1 MYLNDGINSDSG
13 LNTILPDEKYFEG
26 KTLDRETLYEIIA
39 ESRVIK
45 NDEEIVAL
53 RWASQITAE
62 AHCCVFKNARENMR
76 ESQIDSHFSFYGQ
89 QNYLTGKVAP
99 YMPICGCGH
108 TAATLHYNVNN
119 QYLKNGQTMLT
130 DQGHSFHHYISDVTT
145 VFPVNGKFT

>member
-1 MYLNDGINSDSG
+1 MYLNDGVNSDSE
-13 LNTILPDEKYFEG
+13 LKTMLPDEKYTTG
-26 KTLDRETLYEIIA
+26 KAIDRETLYEVMA

-45 NDEEIVAL
+45 NNEEILAL

-62 AHCCVFKNARENMR
+62 AHVRVFNTAREGMR
-76 ESQIDSHFSFYGQ
+76 ESQVDSHFNFYGQ
-89 QNYLTGKVAP
+89 QNYLTGRVAP
-99 YMPICGCGH
+99 YLPICGCGH